1 METETGLVLVKVEIR
16 RGSIQCLSRNRG
28 RRLLRKSVLDTPKK
42 KVMELTSK
50 SSSIRKVFEFY
61 IKVK

>member
-1 METETGLVLVKVEIR
+1 METETGLVLVEVEIR
-16 RGSIQCLSRNRG
+16 GSIKCLSRNRG